1 MQEIQVPLYMGPTQK
16 TVDMLKWVN
25 RPHIFNILPTQ
36 YNHDCLNHTNQ
47 YLNGSLNMFS
57 FVIPYVNMQL
67 SDAGTKRYLLSTPRI
82 EKFLIDNEEVYQFP
96 IGFQLRTYDSLGV
109 EVTKISA
116 KKGIMKQKLGEIVLT
131 DSVRIRNINEERLA
145 TDLLFVFVEKDS
157 LFTDK
162 PVTVSSLAGTLT
174 GKFGLTSNLNF
185 TEYKLNKVSGEIETK
200 EMYNEQES
208 E

>member
-1 MQEIQVPLYMGPTQK
+1 MSEIKAFQFDANSPIEISTG
-16 TVDMLKWVN
+16 
-25 RPHIFNILPTQ
+25 
-36 YNHDCLNHTNQ
+36 
-47 YLNGSLNMFS
+47 
-57 FVIPYVNMQL
+57 VNMQL

-82 EKFLIDNEEVYQFP
+82 EKFLIDNEEIYQFP

-131 DSVRIRNINEERLA
+131 DSVRIRNINAERLA

-185 TEYKLNKVSGEIETK
+185 TEYKLNKVFGEIETK

>member
-1 MQEIQVPLYMGPTQK
+1 MAEIK
-16 TVDMLKWVN
+16 
-25 RPHIFNILPTQ
+25 
-36 YNHDCLNHTNQ
+36 
-47 YLNGSLNMFS
+47 S
-57 FVIPYVNMQL
+57 FQFDANSPIEISTGVNMQL